1 MRIGVA
7 GIGKMGA
14 AIAARLMEVGHEVA
28 VWNRTPD
35 KAKAVAGATAVATP
49 SDLARRSEAVITIL
63 TDGAAIDAVY
73 NGPAGLLSGDVTG
86 KLFIEMSTVPPK
98 VETALAPKVEAKNAV
113 FVECP
118 VGGSTTPARQGKLLG
133 LLGGDAAAAARA
145 LPILNQLCR
154 KVEHCGPVG
163 AGSSMKLAINLPLMV
178 AWQAYGEAF
187 AIARDVGWEPKR
199 LLDLFVESNGANN
212 GLKMRADM
220 IVAMMENRDPGPT
233 TFNIADAV
241 KDLRT
246 MVDTGA
252 AKGADMP
259 ATRAA
264 LSAFEEA
271 NKRGLGGGDG
281 ARQAVYWASRA
292 RAITSQRFSFTQRIG
307 ATMSVISLSQAS
319 TIVDVALKKARD
331 TNLAP
336 LTVAVLDAGGHLVA
350 FKREDKSGLLR
361 YDIAY
366 GKAWGALGMGFGSRT
381 LATRAGKTPQFF
393 TMLAAASGGRM
404 VTNPGGVL
412 IRDAG
417 GNVIGACGISGDTSD
432 KDEMCAI
439 AGIEAAGLKADPGAD

>member
-14 AIAARLMEVGHEVA
+14 AIAARLMEVGHDV
-28 VWNRTPD
+28 VLWNRTPD
-35 KAKAVAGATAVATP
+35 KAKAISGATVVTTP
-49 SDLARRSEAVITIL
+49 AELAKTSEAVITIL
-63 TDGAAIDAVY
+63 TVGAAIESVY
-73 NGPAGLLSGDVTG
+73 NGPSGLLSGDVTG

-98 VETALAPKVEAKNAV
+98 VETALLPKVKAKGAD

-118 VGGSTTPARQGKLLG
+118 VGGSTMPARQGKLLG
-133 LLGGDAAAAARA
+133 LLGGEADAAGRA
-145 LPILNQLCR
+145 LPILDQLCR

-187 AIARDVGWEPKR
+187 AIARDVGWTPKR

-259 ATRAA
+259 ATKAA
-264 LSAFEEA
+264 LASFEEA
-271 NKRGLGGGDG
+271 NAKGFGGDDG
-281 ARQAVYWASRA
+281 ARQPVYWSSR
-292 RAITSQRFSFTQRIG
+292 
-307 ATMSVISLSQAS
+307 
-319 TIVDVALKKARD
+319 KK
-331 TNLAP
+331 
-336 LTVAVLDAGGHLVA
+336 
-350 FKREDKSGLLR
+350 
-361 YDIAY
+361 
-366 GKAWGALGMGFGSRT
+366 
-381 LATRAGKTPQFF
+381 
-393 TMLAAASGGRM
+393 
-404 VTNPGGVL
+404 
-412 IRDAG
+412 
-417 GNVIGACGISGDTSD
+417 
-432 KDEMCAI
+432 
-439 AGIEAAGLKADPGAD
+439 